1 MKGDGGVKSEGSSI
15 ISRCVLGVWS
25 GCQLAP
31 WLFDI
36 RMLSP
41 SVFASV
47 LSTCMP
53 VRVPVEHSYRILGF
67 PRAVG
72 GYTGT
77 VPSGQSCGLVLPFGE
92 PRCMGGVAARSGIAT
107 ANTTTAEAVLTPT
120 MAITTGAVQRV
131 LFVPSSLRCQI
142 DNDPCVCV
150 CKCLCPYSFS
160 FTFCLYHILF

>member
-25 GCQLAP
+25 NCQLAP
-31 WLFDI
+31 LLFDI
-36 RMLSP
+36 RLLPS

-47 LSTCMP
+47 LSTYMP

-77 VPSGQSCGLVLPFGE
+77 VPSGQSCGLVLPFAQTFSE

-107 ANTTTAEAVLTPT
+107 ATTTTAEAAPQPDT
-120 MAITTGAVQRV
+120 AR
-131 LFVPSSLRCQI
+131 
-142 DNDPCVCV
+142 
-150 CKCLCPYSFS
+150 
-160 FTFCLYHILF
+160 